1 MKGFKN
7 KETKRKRNK
16 LIISL
21 FLCLITFISIFK
33 NLDSTKIEYDNQKL
47 VKQLLNNTTN
57 NKNSYLKKLTKKMIE
72 DIYNSPTK
80 YLLQTQSNL
89 IKKAPVI
96 IPVLNKTEEYK
107 PTIYIYNT
115 HQTEEYT
122 PSDFI
127 EYSIK
132 PQVTMANYIMEE
144 QFNKNNYQTYIETAS
159 IKEILNN
166 NNWKYG
172 YSYKASRILLEQRK
186 KEHPSLT
193 YFIDVHRD
201 SLKKDKTTIIIN
213 EKTYAKLLFIVG
225 LENVN
230 YQENLIFTEQINNC
244 LNSNYPNLSK
254 GIYKKS
260 GPGVNGVYN
269 QDFSSYTILVEVGGY
284 ENTTNEVL
292 NSSIAFSNCFMEV
305 IKTHEPKTNS

>member
-1 MKGFKN
+1 MKIVNN
-7 KETKRKRNK
+7 KKIIRKRNK

-21 FLCLITFISIFK
+21 LLCSITFISIFK
-33 NLDSTKIEYDNQKL
+33 NLDSTNINYDNQKL
-47 VKQLLNNTTN
+47 VKNLLDKTTN
-57 NKNSYLKKLTKKMIE
+57 IKNNSLKKVTNKILK

-80 YLLQTQSNL
+80 YLLQTKSNL
-89 IKKAPVI
+89 IKKEKIMMPVI
-96 IPVLNKTEEYK
+96 NEITEYK
-107 PTIYIYNT
+107 PTIYIYNS

-144 QFNKNNYQTYIETAS
+144 QFNKNNYQTYTESAS

-166 NNWKYG
+166 NNWKYS

-186 KEHPSLT
+186 NEYPSLT

-201 SLKKDKTTIIIN
+201 SLKKDKTTIVLN
-213 EKTYAKLLFIVG
+213 DKTYAKLLFIVG
-225 LENVN
+225 LENEN
-230 YQENLIFTEQINNC
+230 YQQNLFFTEQINNC
-244 LNSNYPNLSK
+244 LNINYPNLSK

-260 GPGVNGVYN
+260 GAGVNGIYN
-269 QDFSSYTILVEVGGY
+269 QDFSPYTILIEVGGY

>member
-1 MKGFKN
+1 MNAIK
-7 KETKRKRNK
+7 KEAIKRKRNK
-16 LIISL
+16 LIISI

-33 NLDSTKIEYDNQKL
+33 NLDSTNIQYDNQKI
-47 VKQLLNNTTN
+47 VKRLLDKTTKTKNNSLKETT
-57 NKNSYLKKLTKKMIE
+57 YRLLK
-72 DIYNSPTK
+72 DIYNSPSK
-80 YLLQTQSNL
+80 YLLQTNSNL
-89 IKKAPVI
+89 IKKTKII
-96 IPVLNKTEEYK
+96 IPVINNNYEYK

-144 QFNKNNYQTYIETAS
+144 QFNKNNFQTFIETAS
-159 IKEILNN
+159 IKDILNN
-166 NNWKYG
+166 NNWKYS

-186 KEHPSLT
+186 QEHHSLT

-201 SLKKDKTTIIIN
+201 SLKKDKTTLILN
-213 EKTYAKLLFIVG
+213 DKSYAKILFIVG
-225 LENVN
+225 LENEN
-230 YQENLIFTEQINNC
+230 YQKNLVFTEQINNC
-244 LNSNYPNLSK
+244 LNINYPNLSK
-254 GIYKKS
+254 GVYKKS

-269 QDFSSYTILVEVGGY
+269 QDFSPYTILVEVGGY

-292 NSSIAFSNCFMEV
+292 NTSIAFANCFMEV
-305 IKTHEPKTNS
+305 IKAHESETNN